1 MAEHKRDD
9 PAPRPVPEPP
19 APEPSTSGPLLPGPA
34 PSHEPSIPEPP
45 LPEPPPDAGPEHPAW
60 IQALSRF
67 FAFVIGPARRLTDP
81 QLFHKISLAAFLAW
95 VGLGADGLSS
105 SAYGPEAAFLALHGN
120 TFLAIPLAILTAL
133 TVFIIAASYVRI
145 IERFPAGGGGYVVA
159 TKMLGAKAGLV
170 SGSALLVDYVLTVAI
185 SLAACSESLF
195 SLLPP
200 GAHFAFLPF
209 TFGLLALLTIL
220 NLRGV
225 RESVAVISPIFLLFI
240 VTHAV
245 GIIAGLVLNWSQIPV
260 EINHLREQSAHSVQQ
275 YGLLALIMIL
285 FRAFTL
291 GGGTYTGIEAVSNG
305 VPMLR
310 EPKVETAKI
319 TMRYMAISLAVIASG
334 ILVNYLL
341 YLVQPVPGKTLNAV
355 LWAAIAAHAFPPGHM
370 AGPILVAISLIAAG
384 ALLFVAAQ
392 TGFLGGPRVLVYMAF
407 DRWVPSRFSNLSE
420 RLVTSNGV
428 FFIALSA
435 FFVLLV
441 TQGEVHLLVV
451 LYSINVFL
459 TFSLAQLGMVR
470 DAFHLR
476 REGQDWKRALF
487 ISTLGFIVTGSLLLG
502 TIGFKFREGGWA
514 TLVATGT
521 ICAICMAIRRHYVN
535 TAITLSRLD
544 ESLVTVPMPEKEP
557 TAAPL
562 KKGAH
567 TAILTVVGFGGL
579 GIHSLLNIFRIFPGL
594 YKQVMFVSV
603 GAIDSGKFKGIEEI
617 EALRKTTEA
626 ELQKYVDFARKLGL
640 PAEYRYSMG
649 TDIVDELEQLCMKV
663 SEEYPKAVT
672 FGGQLVFQK
681 EAWYLRWLHNQ
692 TCPALQRR
700 LAFHGLPMVI
710 LPVRVY

>member
-1 MAEHKRDD
+1 MPAENT
-9 PAPRPVPEPP
+9 EP
-19 APEPSTSGPLLPGPA
+19 GWVRG
-34 PSHEPSIPEPP
+34 
-45 LPEPPPDAGPEHPAW
+45 
-60 IQALSRF
+60 LSKF
-67 FAFVIGPARRLTDP
+67 FGFIIGPARRLTDP
-81 QLFHKISLAAFLAW
+81 QLFHKLSLAAFLAW

-105 SAYGPEAAFLALHGN
+105 SAYGPEAAFLALHEN

-159 TKMLGAKAGLV
+159 TKLLGAKAGLV

-200 GAHFAFLPF
+200 GVHFAFLPV
-209 TFGLLALLTIL
+209 TFVLLGLLTVM

-240 VTHAV
+240 ITHAV
-245 GIIAGLVLNWSQIPV
+245 GIVAGLVLNWNQIPV
-260 EINHLREQSAHSVQQ
+260 EIAHLREQSSHSIEQ
-275 YGLLALIMIL
+275 YGWLALLMIL

-310 EPKVETAKI
+310 EPKVETARI
-319 TMRYMAISLAVIASG
+319 TMRYMAVSLALIAAG

-355 LWAAIAAHAFPPGHM
+355 LWSAVAAHAFPPGHI
-370 AGPILVAISLIAAG
+370 AGEILVGLTLIMAG

-407 DRWVPSRFSNLSE
+407 DRWVPSRFGNLSE

-428 FFIALSA
+428 IFIALA
-435 FFVLLV
+435 AAFVLFA
-441 TQGEVHLLVV
+441 TQGEVHILVV

-470 DAFHLR
+470 DAFNLR
-476 REGQDWKRALF
+476 REGQNWKRALT
-487 ISTLGFIVTGSLLLG
+487 ISLLGFIVTGSLLVG
-502 TIGFKFREGGWA
+502 TVGFKFMEGGWA
-514 TLVATGT
+514 TLLATGS
-521 ICAICMAIRRHYVN
+521 ICMICYSIRRHYEN
-535 TAITLSRLD
+535 TSQTLSRLD
-544 ESLVTVPMPEKEP
+544 ESLLTVPMPEKEP
-557 TAAPL
+557 TTAPM
-562 KKGAH
+562 KRSAQ

-579 GIHSLLNIFRIFPGL
+579 GIHSLLNIFRVFPGQF
-594 YKQVMFVSV
+594 KQVVFISV

-617 EALRKTTEA
+617 EALRKMTEA

-640 PAEYRYSMG
+640 PAEYRCAIG
-649 TDIVDELEQLCMKV
+649 TDIVDELEALALSV
-663 SEEYPKAVT
+663 SEEFPKAVT

-681 EAWYLRWLHNQ
+681 ERAYLRWLHNQ